1 MQFSTQTIDEL
12 KAIVENAVATGSKGV
27 PATTVVVVDRT
38 GAEQFAYSAGKK
50 GISSKEA
57 MTLDNVFWIASCTKM
72 IVGIACMQLVEKG
85 LLKLDDSH
93 QLEKLCPELA
103 DIKVLDA
110 EGKLVDK
117 VRGITLRMLLT
128 HTAGFGYT
136 FFNTR
141 LRDWSLPAG
150 VDEFSGSIRDMV
162 QPLLF
167 QPGEGWEYGIGI
179 DWAGIALERV
189 TNTSLNEYIQTN
201 ICQPLGLQ
209 NVNMFPTPQMKAQL
223 AYMHQKRPD
232 GKVVTRDH
240 ILHRPLIVQS
250 EEEIRGCFNSGG
262 AGMFAKPQEYTR
274 ILSVLLNDGTC
285 PITKAQILKK
295 ETVDE
300 MFTNQIS
307 KFPNF
312 ATQGL
317 QDAKP
322 DLSNYLPGLY
332 PVPENIPQD
341 WQNTVG
347 SCSNCTKTRKQCTF
361 NWARSQQV
369 QIRER
374 RQASENTT
382 LPDRKRLKSGD
393 ETESPLAGEQ
403 SKSHIGG
410 FQPVA
415 SGSNLNYLDAELP
428 GIPTFPSMDSQLSPN
443 FFSSCPSALSFDSSP
458 SVFPSSSASV
468 SGFSDV
474 FDLDQAESSSPNA
487 TSISGLSP
495 VANVDM
501 VKKTRKRSWRS
512 QRSPTSAYSG
522 PSDFALAQRLVVRTN
537 SGLMTD
543 NLMRLYHDVMEGALS
558 CWLTEQNCPYLP
570 LAKPA
575 RLPSL
580 TDAPS
585 QGSISAPSNLP
596 NRIYQR
602 VVKLDK
608 SLASLGIRP
617 LSSVEDKKA
626 TKALHLAIMAF
637 TAQWAQ
643 GSQRSQERYEQRRM
657 FGEDL
662 FASGFGE
669 DFDTTLQVS
678 FWNQA
683 RRCLDD
689 CAGIGSFKV
698 ALAELIFGLAQKH
711 TDESEWDEH
720 DLDPLGPGQNEEPAG
735 EGSFTANRVKKI
747 LDEDGHPMYLE
758 RAARRLH
765 VLKSRCEAFERKK
778 KKPEENQAAGED
790 ENAEDKATMK
800 MVYWMA
806 IMFDTLS
813 AAIAERPPTISDED
827 SKESNMQL
835 AVTGSSEYFSSVLD
849 ERWNDRYIIK
859 RDQNLA
865 PLRLPCSEEAIS
877 KELIDAAPVKVLL
890 FRKITRMQSL
900 FSRGASQSAI
910 EDAIQEGLAVHR
922 YWDMT
927 YRPMFEDCLQNHK
940 TLLPKIQSWYV
951 PLLGH
956 WLLAVMIMADCIK
969 LLDDQHM
976 SVPLRAAERAQAG
989 VVGHLRRSGMWAV
1002 SDLARVSTPRDD
1014 DMGRLASY
1022 HPAVNEGALLTEPWT
1037 MVLTRSFAT
1046 AGKLFLNDAAEAG
1059 KLTLPGDG
1067 SRLDL
1072 LGRCEECVKAL
1083 WYLGRK
1089 SSISRQVAGIL
1100 GAGLDA
1106 ERSKTFNLGAG
1117 VAAYEPLAPFDSVG
1131 GF

>member
-1 MQFSTQTIDEL
+1 
-12 KAIVENAVATGSKGV
+12 
-27 PATTVVVVDRT
+27 
-38 GAEQFAYSAGKK
+38 
-50 GISSKEA
+50 
-57 MTLDNVFWIASCTKM
+57 
-72 IVGIACMQLVEKG
+72 
-85 LLKLDDSH
+85 
-93 QLEKLCPELA
+93 
-103 DIKVLDA
+103 
-110 EGKLVDK
+110 
-117 VRGITLRMLLT
+117 
-128 HTAGFGYT
+128 
-136 FFNTR
+136 
-141 LRDWSLPAG
+141 
-150 VDEFSGSIRDMV
+150 
-162 QPLLF
+162 
-167 QPGEGWEYGIGI
+167 
-179 DWAGIALERV
+179 
-189 TNTSLNEYIQTN
+189 
-201 ICQPLGLQ
+201 
-209 NVNMFPTPQMKAQL
+209 
-223 AYMHQKRPD
+223 
-232 GKVVTRDH
+232 
-240 ILHRPLIVQS
+240 
-250 EEEIRGCFNSGG
+250 
-262 AGMFAKPQEYTR
+262 
-274 ILSVLLNDGTC
+274 
-285 PITKAQILKK
+285 
-295 ETVDE
+295 
-300 MFTNQIS
+300 
-307 KFPNF
+307 
-312 ATQGL
+312 
-317 QDAKP
+317 
-322 DLSNYLPGLY
+322 
-332 PVPENIPQD
+332 
-341 WQNTVG
+341 
-347 SCSNCTKTRKQCTF
+347 
-361 NWARSQQV
+361 
-369 QIRER
+369 
-374 RQASENTT
+374 
-382 LPDRKRLKSGD
+382 
-393 ETESPLAGEQ
+393 
-403 SKSHIGG
+403 
-410 FQPVA
+410 
-415 SGSNLNYLDAELP
+415 
-428 GIPTFPSMDSQLSPN
+428 
-443 FFSSCPSALSFDSSP
+443 
-458 SVFPSSSASV
+458 
-468 SGFSDV
+468 
-474 FDLDQAESSSPNA
+474 
-487 TSISGLSP
+487 
-495 VANVDM
+495 
-501 VKKTRKRSWRS
+501 
-512 QRSPTSAYSG
+512 
-522 PSDFALAQRLVVRTN
+522 
-537 SGLMTD
+537 MTD

-626 TKALHLAIMAF
+626 TKALHLAIIAF

-765 VLKSRCEAFERKK
+765 VLKSQCEAFERKK
-778 KKPEENQAAGED
+778 TKPEENQAAGED

-835 AVTGSSEYFSSVLD
+835 AVTGPGEYFSSVLD

-927 YRPMFEDCLQNHK
+927 YRPMFEDCLQNHN

-1072 LGRCEECVKAL
+1072 LGRCEDCVKAL